1 MFAPL
6 SLIIFATAT
15 FLLGWATLFI
25 FKDKAVILKQ
35 LWAAAVVEGL
45 LVLQVITSSVALI
58 GNPRPNLETWEFW
71 GYVMT
76 ILIILPGAGLWAFAE
91 RTKWSSVVL
100 AVAVFTVIFLQFRL
114 IQLWG

>member
-6 SLIIFATAT
+6 SLLIFLTAT
-15 FLLGWATLFI
+15 FVLGWAGLFVVR
-25 FKDKAVILKQ
+25 DKAVVLKQ

-45 LVLQVITSSVALI
+45 LVVQIFTSAFALFAAT
-58 GNPRPNLETWEFW
+58 RPGFAAWEFW
-71 GYVMT
+71 GYAVT
-76 ILIILPGAGLWAFAE
+76 ALVILPGAALWAFAE

-100 AVAVFTVIFLQFRL
+100 AVAAVTVMFLQFRL

>member
-15 FLLGWATLFI
+15 FLLGWAGLFI

-35 LWAAAVVEGL
+35 LLAGAVVEGL
-45 LVLQVITSSVALI
+45 LVLQVITSGVALV

-71 GYVMT
+71 GYVIT
-76 ILIILPGAGLWAFAE
+76 ILIILPAAGLWAFAE

-100 AVAVFTVIFLQFRL
+100 AVAAFTVIFLQFRL